1 MIRFMSWLD
10 LFECLRVCVDLVLH
24 APYDTLSILY
34 TSAGFLVLLK
44 IVCVK
49 IKILPCGF
57 QVLQQTMPA
66 PIFHLLLKKLPEVSE
81 RLRAS
86 MKASGKMLQEEDVE

>member
-1 MIRFMSWLD
+1 MQLITNIIDIFGENWVINGTYTGQT
-10 LFECLRVCVDLVLH
+10 FIFVH
-24 APYDTLSILY
+24 INYIPSIQY
-34 TSAGFLVLLK
+34 IFF
-44 IVCVK
+44 
-49 IKILPCGF
+49 P

-86 MKASGKMLQEEDVE
+86 MKASGNQSLQEEDVE